1 MNAYLPLYSTK
12 NKGSQ
17 FSFPIERRK
26 QGYNQVCCP
35 RTKIFFKKWRQ
46 KLCLNLLIKKKN
58 TQLISGK
65 PGKNWYNK
73 PQENNTTSKQLQNKQ
88 AHTTYNLE

>member
-35 RTKIFFKKWRQ
+35 
-46 KLCLNLLIKKKN
+46 
-58 TQLISGK
+58 
-65 PGKNWYNK
+65 
-73 PQENNTTSKQLQNKQ
+73 QNKDIFLKMEAKALPQ
-88 AHTTYNLE
+88 SIN